1 MTTCDPEICQL
12 IFEMSEKKKNKR
24 LPITVRELLEN
35 PQDFDFSLFDDAD
48 DEGYGYYESSDESDI
63 EDEDE
68 NDSIGS
74 TSDAGLDESEGNS
87 SSDESVLDD
96 SDSSS
101 DENLNSDMSEMEIG
115 LSSSS
120 EN

>member
-48 DEGYGYYESSDESDI
+48 DEGFGYYESSDESDI

-74 TSDAGLDESEGNS
+74 TSDAGLDESDS
-87 SSDESVLDD
+87 SSDESVLEEA
-96 SDSSS
+96 DSSS
-101 DENLNSDMSEMEIG
+101 DDNMNSDVSEMEIG
-115 LSSSS
+115 LSSS

>member
-35 PQDFDFSLFDDAD
+35 PQDFNFSLFDDAD

-63 EDEDE
+63 ED
-68 NDSIGS
+68 DSIGS
-74 TSDAGLDESEGNS
+74 TSDAGLDESDS
-87 SSDESVLDD
+87 SSDESVLEE

-101 DENLNSDMSEMEIG
+101 DDNMNSDVSEMEIG

>member
-35 PQDFDFSLFDDAD
+35 PQDFNFSLFDDAD

-74 TSDAGLDESEGNS
+74 TSDAGLDESDS
-87 SSDESVLDD
+87 SSDESVLED
-96 SDSSS
+96 SHDS
-101 DENLNSDMSEMEIG
+101 NSDDNMNSDVSEMEIG